1 MSVRLARI
9 AATAL
14 ALVGWLVFGFMSWYA
29 LSLGQQ
35 VSTGHVFQVDW
46 HVFWAGARDLLDRE
60 LYRVPLDAGGLPL
73 SATAFRLPPFS
84 AVWPLPLLPLPV
96 ATGGIAWQVVA
107 AASVAGTAIITLDLA
122 AVRRPWLW
130 AGLILGPLGLTLMY
144 LEGLHLGTN
153 NYLVLLLVAAGAW
166 CHLRGYDRWAGVLIG
181 LAIATKLWPVVM
193 VAVMLR
199 ERRWRELRWTAG
211 TVVVQ
216 GLGLLVWLGP
226 DVVGDMLATL
236 AMAIPPTGLLIGP
249 TAFPGLREVW
259 NAGMGAVVCLGLLAL
274 PLRGRAAL
282 GAAVVAG
289 MAPIG
294 NLWIHYAPTILFG
307 LALLAT
313 DPLLRGGLVG
323 RRAGAQARITEPPPA

>member
-1 MSVRLARI
+1 MRLARVV
-9 AATAL
+9 AAAL
-14 ALVGWLVFGFMSWYA
+14 AVAGWLVFGFMTWYA

-35 VSTGHVFQVDW
+35 FSTGHVFQVDW

-73 SATAFRLPPFS
+73 SASAFRLPPFS

-96 ATGGIAWQVVA
+96 AIGGIAWQVVA
-107 AASVAGTAIITLDLA
+107 AASVAGTAIIALDLA

-130 AGLILGPLGLTLMY
+130 AGLVLGPLGVTLMY

-153 NYLVLLLVAAGAW
+153 NYLVLLLVAVGAW
-166 CHLRGYDRWAGVLIG
+166 CHLRGHDRWAGVLIG
-181 LAIATKLWPVVM
+181 LAIATKLWPAVLLVVM
-193 VAVMLR
+193 VR
-199 ERRWRELRWTAG
+199 EHRWRELRWTAG
-211 TVVVQ
+211 TVFVQ
-216 GLGLLVWLGP
+216 GVVLLAWLGP
-226 DVVGDMLATL
+226 DVLRDMLATL
-236 AMAIPPTGLLIGP
+236 AVAIPPTGLLIGP
-249 TAFPGLREVW
+249 TAFPGLRDAW
-259 NAGMGAVVCLGLLAL
+259 NAGVGALVCIALLAL

-282 GAAVVAG
+282 GAAIVAG

-313 DPLLRGGLVG
+313 DALLRDRLSGHDIGVQRG
-323 RRAGAQARITEPPPA
+323 ITEPPPA